1 MKSTDKVILD
11 GLRKTTLK
19 YLSDEDYA
27 QIISAVEKQGLLG
40 LNGAAGRMV
49 KTAVIKHGSHDQKTH
64 GRGGKGG
71 GGAASSSPST
81 GPIADSRRSET
92 SKKLYN
98 DMVEAE
104 QDISDLGMR
113 LDTNPQTDAAQIARQ
128 KVEGATTDFFEAQ
141 KLTGK
146 AQTKKLQSGVNKIID
161 AQNALVKVDD
171 AQADNILQRMTQAVQ
186 SSLGES
192 SRSVFDKLGV
202 DADAIFLD

>member
-1 MKSTDKVILD
+1 
-11 GLRKTTLK
+11 
-19 YLSDEDYA
+19 
-27 QIISAVEKQGLLG
+27 
-40 LNGAAGRMV
+40 
-49 KTAVIKHGSHDQKTH
+49 
-64 GRGGKGG
+64 
-71 GGAASSSPST
+71 
-81 GPIADSRRSET
+81 
-92 SKKLYN
+92 
-98 DMVEAE
+98 MVEAE

-113 LDTNPQTDAAQIARQ
+113 LDTNPQTDAAQTARQ
-128 KVEGATTDFFEAQ
+128 KVEGAITDLFEAQ

-146 AQTKKLQSGVNKIID
+146 AQTKKLQSGVNKIVD